1 VLEPSAAL
9 PAPIDRGRTQA
20 IVTLREPE
28 DRASVARLVKS
39 FFEAWQDA
47 SLDALLALLSPD
59 AGPLEGRSHG
69 RSALAE
75 LWRQRLQAHD
85 YSRLLGVELVR
96 PERIERW
103 TWDDL
108 EAPLAPA
115 RPADMQPGEVY
126 VRVPIEVTHVGGE
139 RLFGDV
145 AVMVLRRGGRGL
157 RIASYG
163 ELEP

>member
-1 VLEPSAAL
+1 MLEPPAAR
-9 PAPIDRGRTQA
+9 PVPIDRASTRT
-20 IVTLREPE
+20 IVSLREPE
-28 DRASVARLVKS
+28 DRASVVQLVKS
-39 FFEAWQDA
+39 FFEAWEGA
-47 SLDALLALLSPD
+47 SLDALLALLAPD
-59 AGPLEGRSHG
+59 AGPLEGRSRG
-69 RSALAE
+69 RVALAE

-103 TWDDL
+103 TWDELD
-108 EAPLAPA
+108 APLAPA
-115 RPADMQPGEVY
+115 RPADMRPGEVY

-139 RLFGDV
+139 RFFGDV
-145 AVMVLRRGGRGL
+145 AVIVLRRAGSGL

>member
-1 VLEPSAAL
+1 MRAVVS
-9 PAPIDRGRTQA
+9 
-20 IVTLREPE
+20 LREPP
-28 DRASVARLVKS
+28 DRGSVANLVQS
-39 FFEAWQDA
+39 FFDAWQGA
-47 SLDALLALLSPD
+47 SLDSLVAFLASD
-59 AGPLEGRSHG
+59 AGPLEARSRGRA
-69 RSALAE
+69 ALAE

-85 YSRLLGVELVR
+85 YARLLGVELVR

-103 TWDDL
+103 TWDELDTPQ
-108 EAPLAPA
+108 APP
-115 RPADMQPGEVY
+115 RPPDMQPGEIY

-145 AVMVLRRGGRGL
+145 AVLLLRRAGGEL

>member
-1 VLEPSAAL
+1 MLEPSAAL
-9 PAPIDRGRTQA
+9 PAPIERGGTQT
-20 IVTLREPE
+20 IMSLREPE
-28 DRASVARLVKS
+28 DRASVAQLVQA

-47 SLDALLALLSPD
+47 SLDALLALLAPD
-59 AGPLEGRSHG
+59 AGPLEGRSRG
-69 RSALAE
+69 RGALAE
-75 LWRQRLQAHD
+75 LWRQRLQAHE

-96 PERIERW
+96 PERIARW
-103 TWDDL
+103 TWDQL

-115 RPADMQPGEVY
+115 RPVDMQPGEVY
-126 VRVPIEVTHVGGE
+126 VRVPIEATHIGGE

-145 AVMVLRRGGRGL
+145 AVMVLRRVGGGL